1 MQTTNKMKVTEK
13 INKKLGQIPDGSTF
27 TYRQLNIDKEE
38 YLAAAKAIE
47 RLIKRGT
54 VQRASTGLFYKP
66 KQTIFGALR
75 PNEEELLKPYL
86 FEGNNR
92 VAYITGNSLYNRLGL
107 TTQIPNSIKVA
118 SRDKRIITTIGN
130 LKIRPIKSYVDVTA
144 DNYYLLEVLDA
155 IKDFKKIPD
164 RDQQRSIEVLT
175 GLLKQFNESDK
186 KRLIRYALK
195 YPPRVRALLGA
206 LLSNMATLQDLDV
219 LEKGL
224 NPFTAYAYGIKKELL
239 PTIDAWNIK

>member
-1 MQTTNKMKVTEK
+1 MKVTEK
-13 INKKLGQIPDGSTF
+13 IYKKISQIPDGSTF
-27 TYRQLNIDKEE
+27 TYRELNIDKEE

-47 RLIKRGT
+47 RLIKGGT

-66 KQTIFGALR
+66 KQTVFGTLM

-107 TTQIPNSIKVA
+107 TTQIPNSLKIA

-130 LKIRPIKSYVDVTA
+130 LKISPIKSYVDVTA
-144 DNYYLLEVLDA
+144 DNYYLLEILDA

-175 GLLKQFNESDK
+175 GLLKQFNEADK
-186 KRLIRYALK
+186 KRLIRCALK

-206 LLSNMATLQDLDV
+206 LLSNIATLQDLN
-219 LEKGL
+219 LLKKGL
-224 NPFTAYAYGIKKELL
+224 NPFTTYAYGIKKELL
-239 PTIDAWNIK
+239 PTIDEWNIK

>member
-1 MQTTNKMKVTEK
+1 MKVTEK
-13 INKKLGQIPDGSTF
+13 IYKKLGEIPNGSTF
-27 TYRQLNIDKEE
+27 TYRQLKIDRED

-47 RLIKRGT
+47 RLIKKGT
-54 VQRASTGLFYKP
+54 VKRASTGLFYKP
-66 KQTIFGALR
+66 KQTVFGVLM

-130 LKIRPIKSYVDVTA
+130 LKISPIKSYVDVTA

-164 RDQQRSIEVLT
+164 GDQQRNIEVLT
-175 GLLKQFNESDK
+175 GLLKQFNETDK
-186 KRLIRYALK
+186 KRLIRCAIK

-206 LLSNMATLQDLDV
+206 LLNNMATLQNLDL
-219 LEKGL
+219 LKKGL
-224 NPFTAYAYGIKKELL
+224 NPFTTYAYGIKKGLL